1 MSNRKNESISESER
15 VWLLKNWDM
24 LVDKYSN
31 IVGEYASQLKD
42 MVVKLVSFVDESL
55 KDGYATTLLV
65 EDEDTG
71 DQRIQVNVSD
81 DILYL
86 QDRGIQSVLLH
97 EMCHCCVYFEYG
109 SLEEEDEGGHGDHW
123 WEFVEEFEALNN
135 PNIKIQAKVDKKY
148 DKWLWPEEKKKKTK
162 KSKKKKK
169 KEEKRVVRNNKR
181 LLKENPTIERP
192 DLKPVYDFAKR
203 NHDATG
209 IIRKN
214 SGLPYF
220 VHPEMVADVVMAYDG
235 TEEEICAALCHDLL
249 EDTDVTAEDLE
260 ELYGPDVAQIVEEV
274 TNFKPEVDFYG
285 KEQYINRELLE
296 LSDSALLVK
305 CADMYCNLND
315 FPKPGQRERIIRNLK
330 YMLDFKDD
338 LDPRVRRL
346 LKSIPEI
353 EDEFDLDQP
362 EFETSFEDELD
373 FDPYFYEH
381 YE

>member
-15 VWLLKNWDM
+15 VWLINTWDK

-31 IVGEYASQLKD
+31 IVGKYTSRLKK
-42 MVVKLVSFVDESL
+42 MVVKLVPYTDKTL
-55 KDGYATTLLV
+55 KGGYATTARV
-65 EDEDTG
+65 KNKTTG
-71 DQRIQVNVSD
+71 KRRLQVNVSD

-86 QDRGIQSVLLH
+86 RDRGMQSVLIH

-109 SLEEEDEGGHGDHW
+109 KLEKKIEGGHGEHW
-123 WEFVEEFEALNN
+123 QEFVKKFEALND
-135 PNIKIQAKVDKKY
+135 PDIKIQAEVDDEY
-148 DKWLWPEEKKKKTK
+148 EEWLWPEEEKEEDKDKEKV
-162 KSKKKKK
+162 
-169 KEEKRVVRNNKR
+169 EEKRVLKNKKR

-192 DLKPVYDFAKR
+192 NLKPVYDFAKR

-209 IIRKN
+209 IVRKN

-220 VHPEMVADVVMAYDG
+220 VHPEMVADVVTAYDG

-274 TNFKPEVDFYG
+274 TNFKPDVDFYG

-315 FPKPGQRERIIRNLK
+315 FPKPGQRERIIRNFK

-353 EDEFDLDQP
+353 EDMFDLDQP
-362 EFETSFEDELD
+362 EFETSFEDD
-373 FDPYFYEH
+373 F
-381 YE
+381 

>member
-1 MSNRKNESISESER
+1 MSNRKKESIKDSER
-15 VWLLKNWDM
+15 LWLLKAWDG
-24 LVDKYSN
+24 LVNRYRN
-31 IVGEYASQLKD
+31 IVGKYASQLKE
-42 MVVKLVSFVDESL
+42 MVVRLVPYDDVVL
-55 KDGYATTLLV
+55 KGGYGTTAQV
-65 EDEDTG
+65 EDEITG
-71 DQRIQVNVSD
+71 DKRIEVNISD
-81 DILYL
+81 NILYL
-86 QDRGIQSVLLH
+86 QDRGMLSVLLH
-97 EMCHCCVYFEYG
+97 EMCHCCVYFEHND
-109 SLEEEDEGGHGDHW
+109 LEKNDKGGHGKHW
-123 WEFVEEFEALNN
+123 QEFVKKFEALDD
-135 PNIKIQAKVDKKY
+135 PNIRIQAEIDDEYVE
-148 DKWLWPEEKKKKTK
+148 WLWPEDEYENEEKV
-162 KSKKKKK
+162 
-169 KEEKRVVRNNKR
+169 EEKRVLKNKKR

-192 DLKPVYDFAKR
+192 NLKPVYDFAKR

-209 IIRKN
+209 IVRKN

-220 VHPEMVADVVMAYDG
+220 VHPEMVADVVTAYDG

-274 TNFKPEVDFYG
+274 TNFKPDVDFYG

-315 FPKPGQRERIIRNLK
+315 FPKPGQRERIIRNFK

-353 EDEFDLDQP
+353 EDMFDLDQP
-362 EFETSFEDELD
+362 EFETSFEDEFE
-373 FDPYFYEH
+373 FDPYFYE
-381 YE
+381 